1 MQEVWQ
7 DCLGDFRAR
16 GGKGLGADFSGGRR
30 VQEVCRGLA
39 TGSLPRS
46 GGCVCMC
53 MTICQI
59 NGIEFIDIHHTD
71 TLELQ
76 TRNLSL
82 DTNDS
87 LDTTNM
93 IAKV

>member
-1 MQEVWQ
+1 
-7 DCLGDFRAR
+7 
-16 GGKGLGADFSGGRR
+16 
-30 VQEVCRGLA
+30 
-39 TGSLPRS
+39 
-46 GGCVCMC
+46 